1 MVDHSRTEI
10 LKKLDNIKSLEKKD
24 QQLFKKLSK
33 VYPVFI
39 PFKIINLI
47 LSKKYNTLDYDKNLE
62 ICASHISDRTYLYEI
77 VQNRI
82 LNENQKFEILK
93 DLKEKSHDNKK
104 SFIDWVKSTK
114 PLNEN
119 EDLNS
124 KTDILFDLFKDFS
137 NSKKKGKV
145 KKIKKEDYMTETLA
159 ELYIEQKKF
168 KEALKAYEI
177 LSLKYPEKISLF
189 ANQIIFLKK
198 KLNNV

>member
-10 LKKLDNIKSLEKKD
+10 FKKLDSIKSLEKKD
-24 QQLFKKLSK
+24 LQLFKKLSK
-33 VYPVFI
+33 KYPVFI
-39 PFKIINLI
+39 PFKVINLI

-62 ICASHISDRTYLYEI
+62 ICARQISDRTYLYEI
-77 VQNRI
+77 VQNTI

-104 SFIDWVKSTK
+104 TFIDWIKSTK
-114 PLNEN
+114 PLTEN
-119 EDLNS
+119 EVLNS
-124 KTDILFDLFKDFS
+124 NPDILFDLFKDF
-137 NSKKKGKV
+137 GKNKTKI

>member
-1 MVDHSRTEI
+1 MVDRSRIEI
-10 LKKLDNIKSLEKKD
+10 LKKLENIKSLEKKD
-24 QQLFKKLSK
+24 QQLFKKLAK
-33 VYPVFI
+33 KYPFFI

-47 LSKKYNTLDYDKNLE
+47 FSKKYNNLDYDKNLE
-62 ICASHISDRTYLYEI
+62 ICATQISDRTYLYEI
-77 VQNRI
+77 VQNGI

-104 SFIDWVKSTK
+104 SFIEWIKTAK
-114 PLNEN
+114 PLTEN
-119 EDLNS
+119 EKLNS
-124 KTDILFDLFKDFS
+124 KPDILFNLFKEVS
-137 NSKKKGKV
+137 ESKRKV

-177 LSLKYPEKISLF
+177 LSLKYPKKISLF
-189 ANQIIFLKK
+189 ANQINFLRK

>member
-1 MVDHSRTEI
+1 MVDHSKTEI
-10 LKKLDNIKSLEKKD
+10 LKKLDNIVSLEKKD
-24 QQLFKKLSK
+24 LQLFKKLSK
-33 VYPVFI
+33 KYPVFI
-39 PFKIINLI
+39 PFKVINLI
-47 LSKKYNTLDYDKNLE
+47 LSKKYKTLDYDKNLE
-62 ICASHISDRTYLYEI
+62 ICARQISNRTYLYEI

-82 LNENQKFEILK
+82 LNENEKFEILK

-104 SFIDWVKSTK
+104 SFIDWIKSAK
-114 PLNEN
+114 PLIEN
-119 EDLNS
+119 EGLNS
-124 KTDILFDLFKDFS
+124 KPDILFDLFKDLSKS
-137 NSKKKGKV
+137 NIKV

-189 ANQIIFLKK
+189 ADQIIFLKK

>member
-1 MVDHSRTEI
+1 MVDHSKTEI
-10 LKKLDNIKSLEKKD
+10 LKKLDNIVSLEKKD
-24 QQLFKKLSK
+24 LQLFKKLSK
-33 VYPVFI
+33 KYPVFI
-39 PFKIINLI
+39 PFKVINLI
-47 LSKKYNTLDYDKNLE
+47 LSKKYKTLDYDKNLE
-62 ICASHISDRTYLYEI
+62 ICAKQISDRTYLYEI
-77 VQNRI
+77 VENRI

-104 SFIDWVKSTK
+104 SFIDWIKSAK
-114 PLNEN
+114 PSIEN

-124 KTDILFDLFKDFS
+124 KPDLLFDLFNDFS
-137 NSKKKGKV
+137 KRKTKV

>member
-1 MVDHSRTEI
+1 MVDNSRTEI

-24 QQLFKKLSK
+24 LQLFKKLSK
-33 VYPVFI
+33 KYPVFI

-47 LSKKYNTLDYDKNLE
+47 LSKKYNTLDYAKNLE
-62 ICASHISDRTYLYEI
+62 ICARQISDRNYLYEI

-93 DLKEKSHDNKK
+93 DLKEKSHDNQK
-104 SFIDWVKSTK
+104 SFIEWIKSTK
-114 PLNEN
+114 PLIKNEG
-119 EDLNS
+119 LNS
-124 KTDILFDLFKDFS
+124 KPDILFDLFKDFS
-137 NSKKKGKV
+137 KRKTKV

>member
-1 MVDHSRTEI
+1 MVDRSRIEI
-10 LKKLDNIKSLEKKD
+10 LKKLENIKSLEKKD
-24 QQLFKKLSK
+24 QQLFKKLAK
-33 VYPVFI
+33 KYPFFI

-47 LSKKYNTLDYDKNLE
+47 LSKKYNNLDYDKNLE
-62 ICASHISDRTYLYEI
+62 ICATQISDRTYLYEI
-77 VQNRI
+77 VQNGV

-104 SFIDWVKSTK
+104 SFIEWIKTAK
-114 PLNEN
+114 PLTEN
-119 EDLNS
+119 EKLNS
-124 KTDILFDLFKDFS
+124 KPDILFNLFKEVS
-137 NSKKKGKV
+137 ESKRKV
-145 KKIKKEDYMTETLA
+145 KKIKKEDYMTQTLA

>member
-10 LKKLDNIKSLEKKD
+10 FKKLDSIKSLEKKD
-24 QQLFKKLSK
+24 LQLFKKLSK
-33 VYPVFI
+33 KYPVFI
-39 PFKIINLI
+39 PFKVINLI

-62 ICASHISDRTYLYEI
+62 ICARQISDRTYLYEI
-77 VQNRI
+77 VQNTI

-114 PLNEN
+114 PLAEN
-119 EDLNS
+119 EVLNS
-124 KTDILFDLFKDFS
+124 KPEILFDLFKDFS
-137 NSKKKGKV
+137 KNKTKV

>member
-1 MVDHSRTEI
+1 MVDRSRIEI
-10 LKKLDNIKSLEKKD
+10 LKKLENIKSLEKKD
-24 QQLFKKLSK
+24 QQLFKKLAK
-33 VYPVFI
+33 KYPFFI

-47 LSKKYNTLDYDKNLE
+47 LSKKYNNLDYDKNLE
-62 ICASHISDRTYLYEI
+62 ICATQISDRTYLYEI
-77 VQNRI
+77 VQNGV

-104 SFIDWVKSTK
+104 SFIEWIKTAK
-114 PLNEN
+114 PLTEN
-119 EDLNS
+119 EKLNS
-124 KTDILFDLFKDFS
+124 KPDILFNLFKEVS
-137 NSKKKGKV
+137 ESKRKV
-145 KKIKKEDYMTETLA
+145 KKIKKEDYMTQTLA

-189 ANQIIFLKK
+189 ANQINFLRK

>member
-1 MVDHSRTEI
+1 M
-10 LKKLDNIKSLEKKD
+10 
-24 QQLFKKLSK
+24 
-33 VYPVFI
+33 
-39 PFKIINLI
+39 I

-62 ICASHISDRTYLYEI
+62 ICARQISDRNYLYEI

-93 DLKEKSHDNKK
+93 DLKEKSHDNQK
-104 SFIDWVKSTK
+104 SFIDWIRSTK
-114 PLNEN
+114 PLIKNEG
-119 EDLNS
+119 LNS
-124 KTDILFDLFKDFS
+124 KPDIIFDLFKDFS
-137 NSKKKGKV
+137 KKKTKV

-189 ANQIIFLKK
+189 ADQIIFLKK

>member
-24 QQLFKKLSK
+24 LQLFKKLSK
-33 VYPVFI
+33 KYPVFI

-47 LSKKYNTLDYDKNLE
+47 LSKKYNTLDYAKNLE
-62 ICASHISDRTYLYEI
+62 ICARQISDRNYLYEI

-82 LNENQKFEILK
+82 LSENQKFEILK
-93 DLKEKSHDNKK
+93 DLKEKSHDNQK
-104 SFIDWVKSTK
+104 SFIDWIKSTK
-114 PLNEN
+114 PLTIN

-124 KTDILFDLFKDFS
+124 KPDIVFDLFKDFS
-137 NSKKKGKV
+137 QRKSKV

-189 ANQIIFLKK
+189 ADQIIFLKK

>member
-10 LKKLDNIKSLEKKD
+10 LKKLDSIKSLKKKD
-24 QQLFKKLSK
+24 LQLFKKLSK
-33 VYPVFI
+33 KYPVFI
-39 PFKIINLI
+39 PFKVINLI

-62 ICASHISDRTYLYEI
+62 ICARQISDRTYLYEI
-77 VQNRI
+77 VQNTI

-104 SFIDWVKSTK
+104 SFIEWIKSTK
-114 PLNEN
+114 PLTEN
-119 EDLNS
+119 EILNS
-124 KTDILFDLFKDFS
+124 KSDILFDLFKDFS
-137 NSKKKGKV
+137 KNKTKV